1 MMLEENDIMSV
12 QRRYQRRPNIV
23 ALADLC
29 MCKQLPKQDFGCVKE
44 MWQTMQQINM
54 DPEVPAPVTLI
65 YQIGGVT
72 AGEASALINFE
83 YYAKFGIYKNDID
96 NQCYEIGRLLNNRV
110 ILMSD
115 KILTF

>member
-1 MMLEENDIMSV
+1 
-12 QRRYQRRPNIV
+12 
-23 ALADLC
+23 
-29 MCKQLPKQDFGCVKE
+29 
-44 MWQTMQQINM
+44 M
-54 DPEVPAPVTLI
+54 DPSVSAPVTLI

-115 KILTF
+115 KVLTFQEWANSMIMSEKPAQQNQAPSSP